1 MASGDT
7 YKVQPI
13 AYYRKNRTS
22 VKAIARNKSAAET
35 IGAITHGSG
44 FSAITAGQ
52 WDMIAAIKHCLSQIG
67 PAHVW
72 LSTWVPAM
80 QEIADLKDLKESG
93 TIKSLTLMIDTG
105 FQNCRRIHAET
116 TLEWLGAENIIV
128 ARNHSKIVLMK
139 NESYAYVL
147 RGSLNLN
154 ANNRCENVDGDESKE
169 MFDAWLPFFTEYKS
183 AIGFGMNKKA
193 QDVYRA
199 HCEVM
204 GVKNQGKPAEIDE
217 DMLELDSFLEGL

>member
-1 MASGDT
+1 MATGDT

-13 AYYRKNRTS
+13 AYYRKNRTAI
-22 VKAIARNKSAAET
+22 KTIARNKSAAET

-128 ARNHSKIVLMK
+128 ARNHSKIVLME
-139 NESYAYVL
+139 NESYSYVL